1 MLLEAGLASSRQ
13 STQTLVWPGRVGSYS
28 GWAWHEAARCP
39 LLFRRSTPSQVVQQ
53 QPELATKY
61 LLHMGC
67 HHLPSVT
74 GNGGRMPSF
83 EGSWNKPDCM
93 IGIVTF
99 LHFMWGCVCCSCQP
113 REAKASHRLNSIL
126 AGFQVVARALFFF
139 FFLYGC
145 WLFMVV
151 HCCLCFLPASQE
163 QLSCES
169 LHVSA
174 WELGEPWKHHFN
186 FSDLIIIFQAKD
198 VFLGGKKTYVTLDLW
213 HWLKELANLGFSSPV
228 ASL

>member
-1 MLLEAGLASSRQ
+1 M
-13 STQTLVWPGRVGSYS
+13 
-28 GWAWHEAARCP
+28 
-39 LLFRRSTPSQVVQQ
+39 FRRSTPSQVVQQ

-99 LHFMWGCVCCSCQP
+99 LHFMWGCACCSCQP

-126 AGFQVVARALFFF
+126 AGFQVEARAFFF
-139 FFLYGC
+139 FFFC
-145 WLFMVV
+145 MVV
-151 HCCLCFLPASQE
+151 GSSWWYTAACVSFLLPKSNFLVRASMFQP
-163 QLSCES
+163 ES
-169 LHVSA
+169 
-174 WELGEPWKHHFN
+174 WESHGNITL
-186 FSDLIIIFQAKD
+186 IFQ
-198 VFLGGKKTYVTLDLW
+198 T
-213 HWLKELANLGFSSPV
+213 
-228 ASL
+228 